1 MRITALGVLVLV
13 GGALLCPSAALSGP
27 QSDQS
32 TTSNQPPTASPP
44 APLTLD
50 EVLRLLKENK
60 QDERSAASTISA
72 RGVGFELEAPTE
84 KKLRKAGANDDLMAQ
99 IWQATPTGKAHM
111 RAVLTTPTG
120 VVLQASAGE
129 TFALNDIQT
138 EKSADARIRLVEAFE
153 KKFPDSPLL
162 SYVDAEGAKAD
173 QEKGN
178 YPEAVSYGRKSL
190 KLDPDNTFSLV
201 IMALVL
207 PQPRTAASTT
217 EIPAMLS
224 EAAADANRALILL
237 PKLLARPD
245 ETDDHFRARKDSLAA
260 DAHFALGMVAMQLDQ
275 FHKAA
280 EEYQSAVASTTK
292 PTFQYYYRLAEAEA
306 SEGEISEAIGS
317 LRKASELARGT
328 AMQKYADDFIVELQ
342 QKPH

>member
-1 MRITALGVLVLV
+1 MQITVLGVLVLA
-13 GGALLCPSAALSGP
+13 GGALFCPSAALSGP

-32 TTSNQPPTASPP
+32 TASTQSPTASPP
-44 APLTLD
+44 ASLTLD
-50 EVLRLLKENK
+50 EVLGLIKDNK
-60 QDERSAASTISA
+60 KDERSAASTISA
-72 RGVGFELEAPTE
+72 RGVVFDLEAHTE

-99 IWQATPTGKAHM
+99 IWQATPSAKAHM
-111 RAVLTTPTG
+111 RALLTTPSG

-129 TFALNDIQT
+129 TLALNDIQT
-138 EKSADARIRLVEAFE
+138 EKSADARIRLVDAFE
-153 KKFPDSPLL
+153 KKFPNSPLL
-162 SYVDAEGAKAD
+162 SYVEAEGAKAD

-178 YPEAVSYGRKSL
+178 YPDAVSYGRRSL

-207 PQPRTAASTT
+207 PQPTAAGSTT

-224 EAAADANRALILL
+224 EAAADANRALTLL
-237 PKLLARPD
+237 PKLLLRPD
-245 ETDDHFRARKDSLAA
+245 ETDDQFQARKDSLTA

-275 FHKAA
+275 FHRAA
-280 EEYQSAVASTTK
+280 EEYQSAVASTKK

-317 LRKASELARGT
+317 LHKASELARGT
-328 AMQKYADDFIVELQ
+328 SMQKYADDFIVELQ
-342 QKPH
+342 QKLH